1 MSSQVK
7 CVVNAVV
14 GVQPPA
20 IWLEAN
26 SLKESG
32 SCKFIRTEWTTTM
45 KYNESHMN
53 LPPWWNRWHVYT
65 GDLLA
70 YSIGTLNHCQKKN
83 TVATAWD
90 PQRPSGAWG
99 QMRTSEPLQ
108 LAEDC
113 SQVHSGSFVV
123 LYLHWEMQVGYTT
136 CLGCGWDLV
145 CGGDAKGAHKV
156 HSENDALLGD
166 LLFFPWWQRL
176 DETPQPYSFE
186 GMCLLGRA
194 QLDGAGMEPRS
205 IQA

>member
-1 MSSQVK
+1 MTIPCFHASKNSLSSRVFHCWCMSSQVK

-14 GVQPPA
+14 GVQPPS

-32 SCKFIRTEWTTTM
+32 SCKFIRTEWTMTM

-70 YSIGTLNHCQKKN
+70 YSIGTLNHCQKKD
-83 TVATAWD
+83 TAATAWR

-123 LYLHWEMQVGYTT
+123 LYVHWEMQVGYTT
-136 CLGCGWDLV
+136 RLGCGWDLV
-145 CGGDAKGAHKV
+145 CGGGMPKELIRFIVKMMHRL
-156 HSENDALLGD
+156 ETCY
-166 LLFFPWWQRL
+166 FFL
-176 DETPQPYSFE
+176 DD
-186 GMCLLGRA
+186 R
-194 QLDGAGMEPRS
+194 D
-205 IQA
+205 